1 MKLRLLKRIK
11 NWEQAEVVSASD
23 VDVDEIIE
31 SLRDDLEKL
40 LNTRRG
46 TVLVDPEFGLP
57 DFTHLMNGYAI
68 PDVEQIK
75 RELLR
80 QVRQYETRLETVE
93 LDYQQPTHR
102 AASLKFGLNAMFR
115 HKQHVI
121 NFSASLQFADNGGIA
136 VSL

>member
-11 NWEQAEVVSASD
+11 GWEQADVVSASD

-46 TVLVDPEFGLP
+46 TVLIDPGFGLP
-57 DFTHLMNGYAI
+57 DFTHLMNGYAD
-68 PDVEQIK
+68 PDVEQIE
-75 RELLR
+75 RELLQ
-80 QVRQYETRLETVE
+80 QVRRYETRLASIS
-93 LDYQQPTHR
+93 LDYQQSDRR
-102 AASLKFGLNAMFR
+102 AASLKFGLNASFL
-115 HKQHVI
+115 HKQHDI
-121 NFSASLQFADNGGIA
+121 NFSASLQFADNGSIA